1 MKSIASAPGK
11 VILFGEHFV
20 VYGVKAILGSIDKR
34 VKVTST
40 TSQEKLITIKSKL
53 GSVTISTSKPYTR
66 TSSPLNPFI
75 YLTKKIAHDFGYEF
89 GIDVVIESDIPP
101 GIGLGS
107 SSACCVAAAAS
118 IMGLFGKCT
127 REDIRKLAIDAERTI
142 FKNTSGADCTVC
154 TYGGIIEYDKKSGFK
169 QLDANLD
176 FDLVIANS
184 MTTHSTDAVVSKV
197 NEFKEENEQIF
208 SSLCNEES
216 KLIEK
221 VNLAL
226 NSNNLTELGQYMSQ
240 NQNYLEKIGISNEKL
255 RSMLRTAR
263 LTSFGA
269 KITGAGEGGCIIA
282 LVDNSNL
289 DKTLKNLREKNYECF
304 SVKIDSKG
312 IIQQPIKK

>member
-1 MKSIASAPGK
+1 M
-11 VILFGEHFV
+11 
-20 VYGVKAILGSIDKR
+20 VYGIKAILGAIDKR
-34 VKVTST
+34 VTVTST
-40 TSQEKLITIKSKL
+40 TTQEKSIVVKSKL
-53 GSVTISTSKPYTR
+53 GNVTIPTSKPYTR
-66 TSSPLNPFI
+66 TNSPLNPFI
-75 YLTKKIAHDFGYEF
+75 YITKKIVHDFDYEY
-89 GIDVVIESDIPP
+89 GIEIVIDSDIPH
-101 GIGLGS
+101 GVGLGS

-118 IMGLFGKCT
+118 IMELFKKCT
-127 REDIRKLAIDAERTI
+127 KEEIRKLAIDAERTI
-142 FKNTSGADCTVC
+142 FQNTSGADCTVC

-169 QLDANLD
+169 QLNSNLD

-184 MTTHSTDAVVSKV
+184 MTTHSTNTVVSKV
-197 NEFKEENEQIF
+197 NEFREENEQVF

-221 VNLAL
+221 VTLVL

-255 RSMLRTAR
+255 RSMLRTAK

-282 LVDNSNL
+282 LADNSNL
-289 DKTLKNLREKNYECF
+289 DQTVKNLREKNYECF

-312 IIQQPIKK
+312 IIQQPIEK